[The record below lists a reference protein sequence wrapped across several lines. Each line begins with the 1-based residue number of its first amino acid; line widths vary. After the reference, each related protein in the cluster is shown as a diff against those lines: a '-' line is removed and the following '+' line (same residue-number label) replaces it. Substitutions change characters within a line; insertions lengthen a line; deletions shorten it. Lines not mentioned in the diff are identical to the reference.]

1 MNVSQTIKGVVLA
14 GVTLASGVS
23 YGTDGPGTGSKTPKP
38 GIWRGEFVI
47 SETKIPFN
55 FEYNAKD
62 KDHPILT
69 LLNGTRRDDFKVTS
83 LGPDSI
89 FVKMNT
95 YDAALV
101 AKVESDGRLS
111 GEYRS
116 LVPGFRGNSLPF
128 VAEHGKNYRF
138 VEKGKELPTKHNLTG
153 KWDLKIY
160 SKAKLPDNVALL
172 KQEGN
177 KLTGV
182 VMSTVGDSRELEGV
196 VEGDEFVLSHFS
208 GPNPRVYRGKIN
220 EDGSV
225 TGEISSGIYN
235 STKFD
240 GTKNTAAELPDPYKL
255 TYLKEGYKKLDF
267 TLPDLDGKS
276 VSLSDDKYKG
286 KVVIVEII
294 GTWCPNCTDQTSF
307 LAPWFKAN
315 KNRGVEAIA
324 IGFEQKDDLAYAKY
338 TLGTLKKKYGI
349 EYDILFGGIA
359 DKKVAS
365 DKLPALN
372 QMMAFPTTILIDRKG
387 EVRQIHTGYTGE
399 VTGDYFKNYVAK
411 WNKDL
416 DELIAEPVPTASVAG
431 KPNKQSEE

>member
-1 MNVSQTIKGVVLA
+1 MKINNQMKAVAFA
-14 GVTLASGVS
+14 GVTILSSFANAAENPVA
-23 YGTDGPGTGSKTPKP
+23 KAPKQ

-47 SETKIPFN
+47 SETHIPFN

-69 LLNGTRRDDFKVTS
+69 LLNGSRRDDFKVTKLS
-83 LGPDSI
+83 GDSI

-101 AKVESDGRLS
+101 ANVESDGKIT

-116 LVPGFRGNSLPF
+116 LVPGFRGSSLPF
-128 VAEHGKNYRF
+128 SAEYGKDYRF
-138 VEKGKELPTKHNLTG
+138 VEKGKEKPTKHNLSG
-153 KWDLKIY
+153 KWDLQVL
-160 SKAKLPDNVALL
+160 SKAKMPDNVAML

-208 GPNPRVYRGKIN
+208 GPNPRVYKGKIN
-220 EDGSV
+220 EDGSI
-225 TGEISSGIYN
+225 TGVISSGIYDN
-235 STKFD
+235 TKFE
-240 GTKNTAAELPDPYKL
+240 GSKNDQASLPDPYKL
-255 TYLKEGYKKLDF
+255 THLKEGYTKLDF
-267 TLPDLDGKS
+267 TLPDLNGKQ

-286 KVVIVEII
+286 KVVIVEIV
-294 GTWCPNCTDQTSF
+294 GTWCPNCTDQTAF
-307 LAPWFKAN
+307 LSPWYKAN
-315 KNRGVEAIA
+315 KTRGVEAIA
-324 IGFEQKDDLAYAKY
+324 IGFEQKDDLEYAKY

-365 DKLPALN
+365 EKLPALN
-372 QMMAFPTTILIDRKG
+372 RMMAFPTTILIDRKG
-387 EVRQIHTGYTGE
+387 DVRQIHTGYTGE
-399 VTGDYFKNYVAK
+399 VTGQYFKDYVAK

-416 DELIAEPVPTASVAG
+416 DELLAEPVPATFTSL
-431 KPNKQSEE
+431 NTNSEVKGSK

>member
-1 MNVSQTIKGVVLA
+1 MKINNQMKAVALA
-14 GVTLASGVS
+14 GATLLTSLANA
-23 YGTDGPGTGSKTPKP
+23 TDKP
-38 GIWRGEFVI
+38 GAKAPKQGVWRGEFVI
-47 SETKIPFN
+47 SETHIPFN
-55 FEYNAKD
+55 FEYNAKNE
-62 KDHPILT
+62 KDPILT
-69 LLNGTRRDDFKVTS
+69 LLNGSRRDDFHVTRRD
-83 LGPDSI
+83 GDSI

-101 AKVESDGRLS
+101 AKVESDGKIS

-128 VAEHGKNYRF
+128 TAEHGKDYRF
-138 VEKGKELPTKHNLTG
+138 VEKGKEQPTKHNLSG
-153 KWDLKIY
+153 KWDLQVF
-160 SKAKLPDNVALL
+160 SKAKMPDNVALL

-196 VEGDEFVLSHFS
+196 VQGDEFVLSHFS
-208 GPNPRVYRGKIN
+208 GPNPRVYKGKIN
-220 EDGSV
+220 EDGSI
-225 TGEISSGIYN
+225 TGVISSGIYDN
-235 STKFD
+235 TKFE
-240 GTKNTAAELPDPYKL
+240 GTKNDLAELPDPYKL
-255 TYLKEGYKKLDF
+255 TYLKEGYTKLDF
-267 TLPDLDGKS
+267 TLPDLDGKQ

-294 GTWCPNCTDQTSF
+294 GTWCPNCTDQTAF
-307 LAPWFKAN
+307 LSPWFKEN

-365 DKLPALN
+365 EKLPALN
-372 QMMAFPTTILIDRKG
+372 RMMAFPTTIIIGRDG
-387 EVRQIHTGYTGE
+387 EVKQIHTGYTGTI
-399 VTGDYFKNYVAK
+399 TGKYYEDYVAK
-411 WNKDL
+411 WNRDL
-416 DELIAEPVPTASVAG
+416 DALIAEPVPAAFSSAVG
-431 KPNKQSEE
+431 EVKSGR

>member
-1 MNVSQTIKGVVLA
+1 MKINNQMKAVALA
-14 GVTLASGVS
+14 GATLFGNAAFAG
-23 YGTDGPGTGSKTPKP
+23 DGPDAKAPKQ
-38 GIWRGEFVI
+38 GVWRGEFVI
-47 SETKIPFN
+47 SETHIPFN

-62 KDHPILT
+62 KDHPVLT
-69 LLNGTRRDDFKVTS
+69 LLNGTRRDDFKVTK
-83 LGPDSI
+83 LAGDSI

-101 AKVESDGRLS
+101 AKVETDGKIT

-116 LVPGFRGNSLPF
+116 LVPGFRGNALPF
-128 VAEHGKNYRF
+128 SAEYGKNYRF
-138 VEKGKELPTKHNLTG
+138 VEKGKEQPTKHNLSG
-153 KWDLKIY
+153 KWDLQVF
-160 SKAKLPDNVALL
+160 SKAKMPDNVALL

-208 GPNPRVYRGKIN
+208 GPNPRVYKGKIN
-220 EDGSV
+220 EDGSI
-225 TGEISSGIYN
+225 TGVISSGIYDN
-235 STKFD
+235 TKFE
-240 GTKNTAAELPDPYKL
+240 GSKNDKAELPDPYKL

-267 TLPDLDGKS
+267 TLPDLDGKQ

-307 LAPWFKAN
+307 LAPWYKAN
-315 KNRGVEAIA
+315 KDRGVEAIA
-324 IGFEQKDDLAYAKY
+324 IGFEQKDDLEYAKY

-372 QMMAFPTTILIDRKG
+372 RMMAFPTTILIDRKG

-399 VTGDYFKNYVAK
+399 ITGQYFKDYVAK

-416 DELIAEPVPTASVAG
+416 NELIAEPAPSGISSASVG
-431 KPNKQSEE
+431 TTKSSK